1 MDSRMPWLLLLLLIT
16 FAALDLVL
24 VSAVDDVGGIGVL
37 DEEQQ
42 QQAEKTTDLDSS
54 YTHNLKQID
63 YLKSQ
68 LEDLEATLKAK
79 DLSLQD
85 KEKRIVF
92 LESELDSVQ
101 NKGSQEVEERLIAAR
116 DRTSAL
122 EVEVDKLQE
131 DARKLEIQ
139 LETFKKCVESS
150 EAKITELSNKNS
162 QITKT
167 IERQQKR
174 IYSAEEALQK
184 AEAALKQA
192 ESEAARKT
200 RELAKA
206 AGAWLP
212 PWFASRLND
221 LQELAIIEWGEHGEP
236 VVNIISEK
244 AYHISATAHEMAK
257 PHLETVKEKWMPAVQ
272 QRWENAIVLIGPHVE
287 MVKVKA
293 GKGVDSAK
301 SYLSPHVHRVQEALS
316 PYTQLVREKAR
327 PYVDKVAVFVQP
339 YFKATHKA
347 LRPHVE
353 KAHKIYQNVLK
364 SATAYHLQLH
374 TFLHKSIS
382 KHETLAT
389 LATKEVTW
397 FLYLLL
403 QTLALLVVP
412 AVGILLVFSST
423 FSGKKSNKS
432 LRSSGGT
439 HGGSSHKKKR
449 SKQDY

>member
-244 AYHISATAHEMAK
+244 
-257 PHLETVKEKWMPAVQ
+257 KWMPAVQ

-397 FLYLLL
+397 FL
-403 QTLALLVVP
+403 TLALLVVP

-449 SKQDY
+449 SKQVEK